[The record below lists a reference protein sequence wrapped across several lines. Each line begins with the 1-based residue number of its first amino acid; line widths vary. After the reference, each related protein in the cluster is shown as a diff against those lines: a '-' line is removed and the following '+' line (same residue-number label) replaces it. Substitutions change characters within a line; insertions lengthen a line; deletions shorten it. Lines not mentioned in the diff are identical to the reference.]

1 LTIAQPTGAA
11 DVDDKWK
18 EVREGFDKWLKITCY
33 LALFGVGFRMLQYL
47 PVHIAERII
56 EAFLEYIGI

>member
-1 LTIAQPTGAA
+1 MAE
-11 DVDDKWK
+11 DRWK

-33 LALFGVGFRMLQYL
+33 LAFFYVGFYMLQFL

-56 EAFLEYIGI
+56 EAALGYIGI